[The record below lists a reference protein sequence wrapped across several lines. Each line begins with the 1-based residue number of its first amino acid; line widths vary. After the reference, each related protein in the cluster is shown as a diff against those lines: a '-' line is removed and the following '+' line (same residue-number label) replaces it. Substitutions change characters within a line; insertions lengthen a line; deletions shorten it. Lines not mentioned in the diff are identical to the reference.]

1 MIIDKLRVKNPVST
15 FCTIIYIFTRPKMEN
30 MLIVAIITT
39 VIFFA
44 IKFIEMRFINKNK
57 ELTPLK
63 FLVRDLVIVFI
74 SSLVAGF
81 FFFNSNKQISEF
93 VNTITD
99 TKVIPEGAAQ
109 VFTDAPGF

>member
-1 MIIDKLRVKNPVST
+1 
-15 FCTIIYIFTRPKMEN
+15 

-39 VIFFA
+39 LIYCVF
-44 IKFIEMRFINKNK
+44 KFIEYKFIDKKK
-57 ELTPLK
+57 EMKPLK
-63 FLVRDLVIVFI
+63 YFVRDMVIVFA
-74 SSLVAGF
+74 SSIIAGF

-99 TKVIPEGAAQ
+99 AKVIPDGQAP

>member
-1 MIIDKLRVKNPVST
+1 
-15 FCTIIYIFTRPKMEN
+15 MEN

-39 VIFFA
+39 LLFCAF
-44 IKFIEMRFINKNK
+44 KFIEIRFIDKQEMK
-57 ELTPLK
+57 PLK
-63 FLVRDLVIVFI
+63 FFVRDIVLVFG
-74 SSLVAGF
+74 SSLAAGF

-99 TKVIPEGAAQ
+99 MKVMPEGTAE

>member
-1 MIIDKLRVKNPVST
+1 
-15 FCTIIYIFTRPKMEN
+15 MEN
-30 MLIVAIITT
+30 MLIVAIMTT
-39 VIFFA
+39 LLFCAF
-44 IKFIEMRFINKNK
+44 KFVEMRFIDKQK
-57 ELTPLK
+57 EMKPLK
-63 FLVRDLVIVFI
+63 FFVRDLVLVFV
-74 SSLVAGF
+74 SSLAAGF

>member
-1 MIIDKLRVKNPVST
+1 
-15 FCTIIYIFTRPKMEN
+15 MEN

-39 VIFFA
+39 LLFCAF
-44 IKFIEMRFINKNK
+44 KFIEMRFIDKQK
-57 ELTPLK
+57 DMKPLK
-63 FLVRDLVIVFI
+63 FFVRDMVLVFI

-81 FFFNSNKQISEF
+81 FFFNANTQITEF

-99 TKVIPEGAAQ
+99 TKVMPDGQAP

>member
-1 MIIDKLRVKNPVST
+1 
-15 FCTIIYIFTRPKMEN
+15 MEN

-39 VIFFA
+39 LLFCAF
-44 IKFIEMRFINKNK
+44 KFIEMRFIDKQK
-57 ELTPLK
+57 EMKPLK
-63 FLVRDLVIVFI
+63 FFVRDLVLVFI
-74 SSLVAGF
+74 SSLAAGF

>member
-1 MIIDKLRVKNPVST
+1 
-15 FCTIIYIFTRPKMEN
+15 MEN

-39 VIFFA
+39 LLFCAF
-44 IKFIEMRFINKNK
+44 KFVEMRFIDKQK
-57 ELTPLK
+57 EMKPLK
-63 FLVRDLVIVFI
+63 FFVRDLVLVFV
-74 SSLVAGF
+74 SSLAAGF

>member
-1 MIIDKLRVKNPVST
+1 
-15 FCTIIYIFTRPKMEN
+15 MEN

-39 VIFFA
+39 LLFCAF
-44 IKFIEMRFINKNK
+44 KFIEIRFIDKQK
-57 ELTPLK
+57 EMKPLK
-63 FLVRDLVIVFI
+63 FFVRDLVLVFV
-74 SSLVAGF
+74 SSLAAGF

>member
-1 MIIDKLRVKNPVST
+1 
-15 FCTIIYIFTRPKMEN
+15 
-30 MLIVAIITT
+30 MLIIAVITT
-39 VIFFA
+39 LLFCAF
-44 IKFIEMRFINKNK
+44 KFIEMRFIDKQK
-57 ELTPLK
+57 EMKPLK
-63 FLVRDLVIVFI
+63 FFVRDLVLVFI
-74 SSLVAGF
+74 SSLAAGF

>member
-1 MIIDKLRVKNPVST
+1 
-15 FCTIIYIFTRPKMEN
+15 MEN

-39 VIFFA
+39 LLFCAF
-44 IKFIEMRFINKNK
+44 KFVEMRFIDKQK
-57 ELTPLK
+57 EMKPLK
-63 FLVRDLVIVFI
+63 FFVRDLVLVFV
-74 SSLVAGF
+74 SSLAAGF

-99 TKVIPEGAAQ
+99 TKVMPEGAAQ

>member
-1 MIIDKLRVKNPVST
+1 
-15 FCTIIYIFTRPKMEN
+15 MEN

-39 VIFFA
+39 LLFCA
-44 IKFIEMRFINKNK
+44 LKFVEMRFIDKKK
-57 ELTPLK
+57 EMKPLK
-63 FLVRDLVIVFI
+63 FFVRDLVLVFV
-74 SSLVAGF
+74 SSLAAGF

>member
-1 MIIDKLRVKNPVST
+1 
-15 FCTIIYIFTRPKMEN
+15 

-39 VIFFA
+39 LLFCAF
-44 IKFIEMRFINKNK
+44 KFVEMRFIDKQK
-57 ELTPLK
+57 EMKPLK
-63 FLVRDLVIVFI
+63 FFVRDLVLVFV
-74 SSLVAGF
+74 SSLAAGF

>member
-1 MIIDKLRVKNPVST
+1 
-15 FCTIIYIFTRPKMEN
+15 MEN
-30 MLIVAIITT
+30 MLIIAVITT
-39 VIFFA
+39 LLFCAF
-44 IKFIEMRFINKNK
+44 KFIEMRFIDKQK
-57 ELTPLK
+57 EMKPLK
-63 FLVRDLVIVFI
+63 FFVRDLVLVFI
-74 SSLVAGF
+74 SSLAAGF

>member
-1 MIIDKLRVKNPVST
+1 
-15 FCTIIYIFTRPKMEN
+15 MEN

-39 VIFFA
+39 LLFCAF
-44 IKFIEMRFINKNK
+44 KFIEMRFIDKQK
-57 ELTPLK
+57 EMKPLK
-63 FLVRDLVIVFI
+63 FFVRDLVLVFV
-74 SSLVAGF
+74 SSLAAGF

>member
-1 MIIDKLRVKNPVST
+1 
-15 FCTIIYIFTRPKMEN
+15 

-39 VIFFA
+39 LLFCAF
-44 IKFIEMRFINKNK
+44 KFIEMRFIDKQK
-57 ELTPLK
+57 EMKPLK
-63 FLVRDLVIVFI
+63 FFVRDLVLVFV
-74 SSLVAGF
+74 SSLAAGF

>member
-1 MIIDKLRVKNPVST
+1 
-15 FCTIIYIFTRPKMEN
+15 

-39 VIFFA
+39 ALYCGF
-44 IKFIEMRFINKNK
+44 KFIEYRFVDKKNEMK
-57 ELTPLK
+57 PLK
-63 FLVRDLVIVFI
+63 YFVRDLVIVFA
-74 SSLVAGF
+74 SSLIAGF

-99 TKVIPEGAAQ
+99 AKVIPDGQAM

>member
-1 MIIDKLRVKNPVST
+1 
-15 FCTIIYIFTRPKMEN
+15 MEN

-39 VIFFA
+39 LLFCAF
-44 IKFIEMRFINKNK
+44 KFVEMRFIDKQK
-57 ELTPLK
+57 EMKPLK
-63 FLVRDLVIVFI
+63 FFVRDLVLVFI
-74 SSLVAGF
+74 SSLAAGF

-99 TKVIPEGAAQ
+99 TKVMPEGAAQ